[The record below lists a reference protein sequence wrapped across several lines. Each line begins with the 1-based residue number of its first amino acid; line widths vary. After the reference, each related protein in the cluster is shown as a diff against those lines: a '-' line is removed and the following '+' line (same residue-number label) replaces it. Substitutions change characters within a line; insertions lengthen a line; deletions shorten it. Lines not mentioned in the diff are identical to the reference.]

1 MGLLASGQLSLDKG
15 AEEPFPGCTWPHTA
29 VREAS
34 LVGAWLGVDKGGKPC
49 SSSLASP
56 RPYSQPSGDPGAGGG
71 TRLVRTHSGCPP
83 ATHWVLYL

>member
-15 AEEPFPGCTWPHTA
+15 AEEPFPGWTWPHTA

-56 RPYSQPSGDPGAGGG
+56 RGPTPSPPVTQGQGVEPG
-71 TRLVRTHSGCPP
+71 L
-83 ATHWVLYL
+83 